1 MKLAKTLK
9 SGTTRPHATRY
20 ALPYLAGIIS
30 LGACLSLLQGCV
42 VGPRYVAPV
51 TQAPP
56 AYKEVV
62 SQPQQSSDGTTWVPA
77 TPQDAIVKGNWW
89 EIY

>member
-1 MKLAKTLK
+1 MKLAKTLE
-9 SGTTRPHATRY
+9 SGTARPYALRY
-20 ALPYLAGIIS
+20 ALPYSTGTIALA
-30 LGACLSLLQGCV
+30 ACLLLLQGCV

-62 SQPQQSSDGTTWVPA
+62 PQPQQQMRGL
-77 TPQDAIVKGNWW
+77 
-89 EIY
+89 